1 MLTIILTRDGVQITK
16 HPVPYSIPTSPE
28 RAIEH
33 IRSYGAIFRDFPDMI
48 AANRYIAA
56 HTAEFNLTSRNISN
70 ANGRVI
76 DLRTNPIRYYKAR
89 QHRENGL
96 LMPLWQNRITGRMT
110 CEGLP
115 LTEESTMQ
123 HRIFDMQSGKEVR
136 FGRVYAKCTQC
147 GTWFYRGISRESRCE
162 SCRPHSKLCIVCGKK
177 FMGAAEDVCCSDAC
191 KEVKRAKIDTHGIQF
206 YSYKPAC
213 RFQTVSSGPSNEP
226 SVGNLYLGFELE
238 VAGSNHYLDDK
249 TCAGIVQ
256 NLLPNT
262 YCKYDG
268 SVDGGFEIVS
278 HPGTLAF
285 HHKNGARFRKTMRI
299 LTGLK
304 FENENRQCGL
314 HVHVNRAFLR
324 NKGAAIAKLVCLSDR
339 FYDELMTFARRPV
352 GSQHWCRRNGDE
364 YHCSTR
370 EDYVTRYRYSCNPGE
385 RYLAINLQ
393 NRHTVEFR
401 IFHST
406 MDWQTFIA
414 SLQLV
419 DTMVRY
425 ACTHKWTEIMSCSFA
440 DMTASNHKELNEYLA
455 RMRLVPHVALAA

>member
-1 MLTIILTRDGVQITK
+1 MFAIILTKDDVKISNCRMFPFIPDNPRDAMCTIQR
-16 HPVPYSIPTSPE
+16 YSGNLIS
-28 RAIEH
+28 
-33 IRSYGAIFRDFPDMI
+33 FRNMI
-48 AANRYIAA
+48 DANRHIYQ
-56 HTAEFNLTSRNISN
+56 HRKEYRTEVYV
-70 ANGRVI
+70 RVI
-76 DLRTNPIRYYKAR
+76 DLRHQTT
-89 QHRENGL
+89 L
-96 LMPLWQNRITGRMT
+96 LYRAYCFSHADLPMALWLNQSTCVLT
-110 CEGLP
+110 CEGLSLNRAETLDHP
-115 LTEESTMQ
+115 
-123 HRIFDMQSGKEVR
+123 IFDLMTGKVVP
-136 FGRVYAKCTQC
+136 FGRVYAKCEDC
-147 GTWFYRGISRESRCE
+147 GKWFYRGFSKQTRCE
-162 SCRPHSKLCIVCGKK
+162 DCKPQSKTCIVCGKK
-177 FMGAAEDVCCSDAC
+177 FMGRSNDLCCSDQC
-191 KEVKRAKIDTHGIQF
+191 KHIKRERIDTAGIRG

-238 VAGSNHYLDDK
+238 VAGRDHYLDDQ

-285 HHKNGARFRKTMRI
+285 HHKNGARFRKAMRI

-314 HVHVNRAFLR
+314 HVHVNREFLR

-339 FYDELMTFARRPV
+339 FYDELMTFARRPA

-370 EDYVTRYRYSCNPGE
+370 EDYVYRYRYSCNPSE

-393 NRHTVEFR
+393 NRNTVEFR

-425 ACTHKWTEIMSCSFA
+425 ACTHKWTEVMSCSFA

-455 RMRLVPHVALAA
+455 RMNLVPHVALAA

>member
-1 MLTIILTRDGVQITK
+1 M
-16 HPVPYSIPTSPE
+16 
-28 RAIEH
+28 
-33 IRSYGAIFRDFPDMI
+33 
-48 AANRYIAA
+48 
-56 HTAEFNLTSRNISN
+56 
-70 ANGRVI
+70 
-76 DLRTNPIRYYKAR
+76 
-89 QHRENGL
+89 
-96 LMPLWQNRITGRMT
+96 
-110 CEGLP
+110 
-115 LTEESTMQ
+115 
-123 HRIFDMQSGKEVR
+123 
-136 FGRVYAKCTQC
+136 
-147 GTWFYRGISRESRCE
+147 
-162 SCRPHSKLCIVCGKK
+162 
-177 FMGAAEDVCCSDAC
+177 
-191 KEVKRAKIDTHGIQF
+191 
-206 YSYKPAC
+206 
-213 RFQTVSSGPSNEP
+213 
-226 SVGNLYLGFELE
+226 E
-238 VAGSNHYLDDK
+238 VAGRDHYLDDQ

-285 HHKNGARFRKTMRI
+285 HHKNGARFRKAMRI

-304 FENENRQCGL
+304 FENENWQCGL
-314 HVHVNRAFLR
+314 HVHVNREFLR

-339 FYDELMTFARRPV
+339 FYDELMTFARRPA

-370 EDYVTRYRYSCNPGE
+370 EDYVYRYRYSCNPGE

-455 RMRLVPHVALAA
+455 RLNLVSNVALAA

>member
-1 MLTIILTRDGVQITK
+1 MLTIILTKDDVQITNQD
-16 HPVPYSIPTSPE
+16 VPTFSRCLSGLAMDRIKREVRGLIS
-28 RAIEH
+28 
-33 IRSYGAIFRDFPDMI
+33 FPNMI
-48 AANRYIAA
+48 DANRYIYQHREEYRIEVCA
-56 HTAEFNLTSRNISN
+56 
-70 ANGRVI
+70 RVI
-76 DLRTNPIRYYKAR
+76 DLRHVNTLRYRAYRLPNSDLPMAIWKD
-89 QHRENGL
+89 
-96 LMPLWQNRITGRMT
+96 PSTCVPT
-110 CEGLP
+110 CEGFSLNRAILDYP
-115 LTEESTMQ
+115 
-123 HRIFDMQSGKEVR
+123 IFDLMTGKVVQ
-136 FGRVYAKCTQC
+136 FGRVYAKCEDC
-147 GTWFYRGISRESRCE
+147 GKWFYRGFSKQTRCE
-162 SCRPHSKLCIVCGKK
+162 TCRPRSKTCIVCGKK
-177 FMGAAEDVCCSDAC
+177 FMGAANDLCCSDQC
-191 KEVKRAKIDTHGIQF
+191 KNIKRERIDTASIRY

-238 VAGSNHYLDDK
+238 VAGRDHYLDDQ

-285 HHKNGARFRKTMRI
+285 HHKNGARFRKAMRI

-339 FYDELMTFARRPV
+339 FYDELMTFARRPA
-352 GSQHWCRRNGDE
+352 GSQHWCRKNGDE

-455 RMRLVPHVALAA
+455 RLNLVSNVALAA

>member
-1 MLTIILTRDGVQITK
+1 MLTIITTKDDVQITNQS
-16 HPVPYSIPTSPE
+16 VPLSSRGSSSLAMSYIKREVDGLISFPNM
-28 RAIEH
+28 IE
-33 IRSYGAIFRDFPDMI
+33 
-48 AANRYIAA
+48 ANRYIYEHA
-56 HTAEFNLTSRNISN
+56 TASRTVRQAKI
-70 ANGRVI
+70 V
-76 DLRTNPIRYYKAR
+76 DLRHETMYVYHALRFLQSGFA
-89 QHRENGL
+89 
-96 LMPLWQNRITGRMT
+96 MALWSKDITGELT

-115 LTEESTMQ
+115 LNRAETLDYP
-123 HRIFDMQSGKEVR
+123 IFDMQTGKVVP
-136 FGRVYAKCTQC
+136 FGRVYAKCEGC
-147 GTWFYRGISRESRCE
+147 GEWFYRGFSKQTRCE
-162 SCRPHSKLCIVCGKK
+162 ACRPHSKTCIVCGKK
-177 FMGAAEDVCCSDAC
+177 FMGTVHDLCCSDQC
-191 KEVKRAKIDTHGIQF
+191 KGIKRDRIDPVYIRNC
-206 YSYKPAC
+206 SYKPAC

-238 VAGSNHYLDDK
+238 VAGRDHDLDNQ

-268 SVDGGFEIVS
+268 SVDEGFEIVS

-285 HHKNGARFRKTMRI
+285 HQKNGVRFRKAMRI

-314 HVHVNRAFLR
+314 HVHVNREFLR
-324 NKGAAIAKLVCLSDR
+324 NKGAAVAKLVCLSDR
-339 FYDELMTFARRPV
+339 FYDELMTFARRPT
-352 GSQHWCRRNGDE
+352 GSRYWCRRNGDE
-364 YHCSTR
+364 YHCTTR
-370 EDYVTRYRYSCNPGE
+370 EDYVTRYRYSCNPLE

-393 NRHTVEFR
+393 NRNTVEFR

-440 DMTASNHKELNEYLA
+440 AMTASNHKELNEYLA
-455 RMRLVPHVALAA
+455 RMNLVSPVELAA

>member
-1 MLTIILTRDGVQITK
+1 MLTFILTKDDVKIANPHILPYIPGDSRD
-16 HPVPYSIPTSPE
+16 
-28 RAIEH
+28 AINT
-33 IRSYGAIFRDFPDMI
+33 IRTRMGNLISFPNMI
-48 AANRYIAA
+48 DANRYIYQHREEYRTEVHA
-56 HTAEFNLTSRNISN
+56 
-70 ANGRVI
+70 RVI
-76 DLRTNPIRYYKAR
+76 DLRHVATWHYRAYCLPNSDLPMALWKKS
-89 QHRENGL
+89 
-96 LMPLWQNRITGRMT
+96 PLGFLT

-115 LTEESTMQ
+115 LNRAETLDYP
-123 HRIFDMQSGKEVR
+123 IFDLMTGKVVP
-136 FGRVYAKCTQC
+136 FGRVYAQC
-147 GTWFYRGISRESRCE
+147 EDCGKWFYRGFSKQTRCE
-162 SCRPHSKLCIVCGKK
+162 ACKPQSKTCIVCGKK
-177 FMGAAEDVCCSDAC
+177 FMGTVNDLCCSDQC
-191 KEVKRAKIDTHGIQF
+191 KRIKRDRIDTASICS
-206 YSYKPAC
+206 YYYKPAC

-238 VAGSNHYLDDK
+238 VAGCDHYLDNQ

-268 SVDGGFEIVS
+268 SVDDGFEIVS

-285 HHKNGARFRKTMRI
+285 HQKNGARFRKAMRI

-314 HVHVNRAFLR
+314 HVHVNREFLR

-339 FYDELMTFARRPV
+339 FYDELMTFARRPA
-352 GSQHWCRRNGDE
+352 GSQHWCRKNGDA
-364 YHCSTR
+364 YRCATR

-393 NRHTVEFR
+393 NRNTVEFR

-425 ACTHKWTEIMSCSFA
+425 ACTHKWTEVMSCSFA
-440 DMTASNHKELNEYLA
+440 DMTASNHKELSEYLA
-455 RMRLVPHVALAA
+455 RLNLVPHVALAA

>member
-1 MLTIILTRDGVQITK
+1 MLTIILTKNDVQITNQS
-16 HPVPYSIPTSPE
+16 VPPFLSGSSSLAMRCIQREVKGLISFQNM
-28 RAIEH
+28 IE
-33 IRSYGAIFRDFPDMI
+33 
-48 AANRYIAA
+48 ANRYIYEHA
-56 HTAEFNLTSRNISN
+56 TAYRTVVQARI
-70 ANGRVI
+70 I
-76 DLRTNPIRYYKAR
+76 DLRHETMCAYHAFHFSQLRLATAIWSKD
-89 QHRENGL
+89 
-96 LMPLWQNRITGRMT
+96 MTGELT

-115 LTEESTMQ
+115 LNRAETLDYP
-123 HRIFDMQSGKEVR
+123 IFDLMTGKVVP
-136 FGRVYAKCTQC
+136 FGRVYVKCADC
-147 GTWFYRGISRESRCE
+147 GEWFYRGFSRQTRCE
-162 SCRPHSKLCIVCGKK
+162 ACKPQSKTCIVCGKK
-177 FMGAAEDVCCSDAC
+177 FMGTVNDLCCSDQC
-191 KEVKRAKIDTHGIQF
+191 KRIKRDRIDTASI
-206 YSYKPAC
+206 YSYFYKPAC

-238 VAGSNHYLDDK
+238 VAGSPDLDRE

-268 SVDGGFEIVS
+268 SVDDGFEIVS

-285 HHKNGARFRKTMRI
+285 HQKNGARFRKAMRI

-314 HVHVNRAFLR
+314 HVHVNREFLR

-339 FYDELMTFARRPV
+339 FYDELMTFARRPA
-352 GSQHWCRRNGDE
+352 GSQHWCRKNGDV
-364 YHCSTR
+364 YRCATR
-370 EDYVTRYRYSCNPGE
+370 EDYTIRYRYSYHPGE

-393 NRHTVEFR
+393 NRNTVEFR

-425 ACTHKWTEIMSCSFA
+425 ACTHKWREVMSCSFA

-455 RMRLVPHVALAA
+455 RLNLVPHFALAA

>member
-1 MLTIILTRDGVQITK
+1 MC
-16 HPVPYSIPTSPE
+16 
-28 RAIEH
+28 A
-33 IRSYGAIFRDFPDMI
+33 
-48 AANRYIAA
+48 
-56 HTAEFNLTSRNISN
+56 
-70 ANGRVI
+70 RVI
-76 DLRTNPIRYYKAR
+76 DVRHETALFYGAYCLPNSDLPMA
-89 QHRENGL
+89 
-96 LMPLWQNRITGRMT
+96 LWKNRGTCVLT

-115 LTEESTMQ
+115 LNRAETLDYP
-123 HRIFDMQSGKEVR
+123 IFDLMTGKVVP
-136 FGRVYAKCTQC
+136 FGRVYAKCENC
-147 GTWFYRGISRESRCE
+147 GKWFYRGFSKQTRCE
-162 SCRPHSKLCIVCGKK
+162 ACKPQSKTCIVCGKK
-177 FMGAAEDVCCSDAC
+177 FMGTVTDLCCSDQC
-191 KEVKRAKIDTHGIQF
+191 KRIKRDRIDTASI
-206 YSYKPAC
+206 YSYVYKPAC

-238 VAGSNHYLDDK
+238 VAGRDHYLDNQ

-268 SVDGGFEIVS
+268 SVDDGFEIVS

-285 HHKNGARFRKTMRI
+285 HQKNGERFRKAMRI

-314 HVHVNRAFLR
+314 HVHVNREFLR
-324 NKGAAIAKLVCLSDR
+324 NKSAAIAKLVCLSDR
-339 FYDELMTFARRPV
+339 FYDELMTFARRPA
-352 GSQHWCRRNGDE
+352 GSQHWCRKNGDA
-364 YHCSTR
+364 YRCATR
-370 EDYVTRYRYSCNPGE
+370 EDYTTRYRYSCNPGE

-393 NRHTVEFR
+393 NRNTVEFR

-425 ACTHKWTEIMSCSFA
+425 ACTHKWREVMSCSFA

-455 RMRLVPHVALAA
+455 RLNLVPHFALAA

>member
-1 MLTIILTRDGVQITK
+1 MALWKKSTL
-16 HPVPYSIPTSPE
+16 
-28 RAIEH
+28 
-33 IRSYGAIFRDFPDMI
+33 
-48 AANRYIAA
+48 
-56 HTAEFNLTSRNISN
+56 
-70 ANGRVI
+70 
-76 DLRTNPIRYYKAR
+76 
-89 QHRENGL
+89 GL
-96 LMPLWQNRITGRMT
+96 LT

-115 LTEESTMQ
+115 LNRAETLDYP
-123 HRIFDMQSGKEVR
+123 IFDMMTGKVVP
-136 FGRVYAKCTQC
+136 FGRVYAKCEDC
-147 GTWFYRGISRESRCE
+147 GKWFYRGFSKQTRCE
-162 SCRPHSKLCIVCGKK
+162 ACRPSSKTCIVCGKK
-177 FMGAAEDVCCSDAC
+177 FMGTVHDLCCSDQC
-191 KEVKRAKIDTHGIQF
+191 KHIKRERIDTASICG

-238 VAGSNHYLDDK
+238 VAGRDHYLDDQ

-285 HHKNGARFRKTMRI
+285 HQKNGSRFRKAMRI
-299 LTGLK
+299 LTGLE

-314 HVHVNRAFLR
+314 HVHVNREFLR
-324 NKGAAIAKLVCLSDR
+324 NKGAAVAKLVCLSDR
-339 FYDELMTFARRPV
+339 FYDELMTFARRPT
-352 GSQHWCRRNGDE
+352 GSRHWCMRNGDE

-393 NRHTVEFR
+393 NRNTVEFR

-455 RMRLVPHVALAA
+455 RMNLVSHVELAA

>member
-1 MLTIILTRDGVQITK
+1 MLTFILTKDDVKIANPHILPYIPCDSRD
-16 HPVPYSIPTSPE
+16 
-28 RAIEH
+28 AINT
-33 IRSYGAIFRDFPDMI
+33 IRTRMGNLISFPNMI
-48 AANRYIAA
+48 DANRYIYQHREEYRTEVHA
-56 HTAEFNLTSRNISN
+56 
-70 ANGRVI
+70 RVI
-76 DLRTNPIRYYKAR
+76 DLRHVNTLHYRAYCLPNSDLPMALWKKPIS
-89 QHRENGL
+89 GL
-96 LMPLWQNRITGRMT
+96 LT

-115 LTEESTMQ
+115 LNRAETLDYP
-123 HRIFDMQSGKEVR
+123 IFDLMTGKVVP
-136 FGRVYAKCTQC
+136 FGRVYAKCEDC
-147 GTWFYRGISRESRCE
+147 GKWFYRGFSKQTRCE
-162 SCRPHSKLCIVCGKK
+162 ACKPQSKTCIVCGKK
-177 FMGAAEDVCCSDAC
+177 FMGTVNDLCCSDQC
-191 KEVKRAKIDTHGIQF
+191 KRIKRDRIDTASICNYF
-206 YSYKPAC
+206 YKPAC

-238 VAGSNHYLDDK
+238 VAGRDHYLDNQ

-268 SVDGGFEIVS
+268 SVDDGFEIVS

-285 HHKNGARFRKTMRI
+285 HQKNGARFRKAMRI

-314 HVHVNRAFLR
+314 HVHVNREFLR

-339 FYDELMTFARRPV
+339 FYDELMTFARRPAW
-352 GSQHWCRRNGDE
+352 SQHWCRKNGDE
-364 YHCSTR
+364 YRCVTR
-370 EDYVTRYRYSCNPGE
+370 EDYTTRYRYSCNPGE

-393 NRHTVEFR
+393 NRNTVEFR

-425 ACTHKWTEIMSCSFA
+425 ACTHKWREVMSCSFA
-440 DMTASNHKELNEYLA
+440 DMTVSNHKELNEYLA
-455 RMRLVPHVALAA
+455 RLNLVPHFALAA